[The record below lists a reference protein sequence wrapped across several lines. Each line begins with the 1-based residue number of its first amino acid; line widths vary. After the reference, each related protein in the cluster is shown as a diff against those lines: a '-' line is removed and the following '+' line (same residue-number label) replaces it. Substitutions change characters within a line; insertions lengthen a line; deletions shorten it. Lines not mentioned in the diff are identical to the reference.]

1 MKEIKEEINET
12 ELNLKLY
19 KKVYLIRK
27 AEEKIQEH
35 YMEDEM
41 KTPMHMS
48 MGEEAIVT
56 GVCQALN
63 AEDQIFGTYRSHGI
77 YLAKTGETD
86 KFFAELYGK
95 ETGMAK
101 GKAGSMHLSALASN
115 FLGSSAVVATTI
127 PVAVG
132 ASFVNK
138 LKNNGKLV
146 AVFFGDG
153 ALDEGAFWES
163 LNFACLKKLP
173 IIFVCEDNGLA
184 IHSFNSDRQGY
195 KSISDVVSKFKCNV
209 FREKTTDPQV
219 IYRLTCNAIQLQRDT
234 HKPCLLH
241 LKYYRYLEHVGI
253 NEDFD
258 AGYRSKDEFEEWY
271 KVDPVNLQRKK
282 LLELGY
288 NDAEI
293 QKVEGDINTQIEK
306 SIKLAQKAPFP
317 DGSEVYK
324 EVYV

>member
-1 MKEIKEEINET
+1 MKEKKEEMNEI
-12 ELNLKLY
+12 ELNLELY
-19 KKVYLIRK
+19 KKVYLIRS

-48 MGEEAIVT
+48 MGEEAIVA

-63 AEDQIFGTYRSHGI
+63 AEDQVFGTYRSHGI

-86 KFFAELYGK
+86 RFFAELYGK

-101 GKAGSMHLSALASN
+101 GKAGSMHLSAP
-115 FLGSSAVVATTI
+115 TTI

-146 AVFFGDG
+146 VVFFGDG

-163 LNFACLKKLP
+163 LNFACLKELP
-173 IIFVCEDNGLA
+173 IIFICEDNGLA
-184 IHSFNSDRQGY
+184 IHSPSSDRHGY
-195 KSISDVVSKFKCNV
+195 ESISDIVSKFKCNV
-209 FREKTTDPQV
+209 FMEETTDPQV
-219 IYRLTCNAIQLQRDT
+219 IYKLTCNAIQLQRGT
-234 HKPCLLH
+234 HKPCFLH

-253 NEDFD
+253 NKDFKF
-258 AGYRSKDEFEEWY
+258 GYRSEEESKKWY
-271 KVDPVNLQRKK
+271 IVDPVNLQRKK
-282 LLELGY
+282 LLENACSEEELK
-288 NDAEI
+288 E
-293 QKVEGDINTQIEK
+293 IEK
-306 SIKLAQKAPFP
+306 KIDNQIDDSIKSAQKAPFP
-317 DGSEVYK
+317 DDSELFKGVYS
-324 EVYV
+324 

>member
-1 MKEIKEEINET
+1 MKEKKGKTNRT
-12 ELNLKLY
+12 KLNLELY

-27 AEEKIQEH
+27 AEEKIREH

-41 KTPMHMS
+41 KTPVHLS
-48 MGEEAIVT
+48 IGEEAIAA

-115 FLGSSAVVATTI
+115 FLGTSAVVATTI

-138 LKNNGKLV
+138 QKNNGKLV
-146 AVFFGDG
+146 VVFFGDG

-163 LNFACLKKLP
+163 LNFSCLKELP
-173 IIFVCEDNGLA
+173 IIFVCEDNKLA
-184 IHSFNSDRQGY
+184 IHSPTSDRHGY
-195 KSISDVVSKFKCNV
+195 KSIGDIVSKFKCNV
-209 FREKTTDPQV
+209 FREETTDPQV
-219 IYRLTCNAIQLQRDT
+219 IYKLTCNAIQLQRNN
-234 HKPCLLH
+234 HKPCFLH
-241 LKYYRYLEHVGI
+241 IKYYRYLEHVGI
-253 NEDFD
+253 NQDFKF
-258 AGYRSKDEFEEWY
+258 GYRSEKEFKRWY

-282 LLELGY
+282 LLENAY
-288 NDAEI
+288 SEKEI
-293 QKVEGDINTQIEK
+293 KELEKKIDKQIDN
-306 SIKLAQKAPFP
+306 SVKLAQKAPFP
-317 DGSEVYK
+317 DCSEIFKGVYA
-324 EVYV
+324 

>member
-1 MKEIKEEINET
+1 MEEKKEEMNET
-12 ELNLKLY
+12 ELNLELY

-48 MGEEAIVT
+48 MGEEAIVA
-56 GVCQALN
+56 GVCQALK

-86 KFFAELYGK
+86 RFFAELYGK

-101 GKAGSMHLSALASN
+101 GKAGSMHLSAPDSN
-115 FLGSSAVVATTI
+115 LLGTSAVVATTI

-138 LKNNGKLV
+138 QKNNGRLV

-153 ALDEGAFWES
+153 ALDEGSFWES
-163 LNFACLKKLP
+163 LNFACLKGLP

-184 IHSFNSDRQGY
+184 IHSPASDRQGY
-195 KSISDVVSKFKCNV
+195 KSISDIVSKFKCNV
-209 FREKTTDPQV
+209 FKEETTDPQV
-219 IYRLTCNAIQLQRDT
+219 IYKLTCNAIQLQRNT
-234 HKPCLLH
+234 HKPCFLH

-253 NEDFD
+253 NQDFKF
-258 AGYRSKDEFEEWY
+258 GYRSEEEFKRWY
-271 KVDPVNLQRKK
+271 EVDPVNLQRKK
-282 LLELGY
+282 LLKNAYSEK
-288 NDAEI
+288 EI
-293 QKVEGDINTQIEK
+293 KKLERKIDKQIDN
-306 SIKLAQKAPFP
+306 SVKLAQKAPFP
-317 DGSEVYK
+317 DGSELFKGVYA
-324 EVYV
+324 

>member
-1 MKEIKEEINET
+1 MKEKKEEMNET
-12 ELNLKLY
+12 ELNLELY

-48 MGEEAIVT
+48 MGEEAIVA

-63 AEDQIFGTYRSHGI
+63 AEDQTFGTYRSHGI

-86 KFFAELYGK
+86 RFFAELYGK

-101 GKAGSMHLSALASN
+101 GKAGSMHLSAPDSN
-115 FLGSSAVVATTI
+115 LLGTSAVVATTI

-138 LKNNGKLV
+138 RKNNGRLV

-163 LNFACLKKLP
+163 LNFACLKELP
-173 IIFVCEDNGLA
+173 IIFICEDNGLA
-184 IHSFNSDRQGY
+184 IHSPASDRQGY
-195 KSISDVVSKFKCNV
+195 KSISDIVSKFKCNV
-209 FREKTTDPQV
+209 FKEETTDPQV
-219 IYRLTCNAIQLQRDT
+219 IYKLTCNAIQLQRNT
-234 HKPCLLH
+234 HKPCFLH

-253 NEDFD
+253 NQDFKF
-258 AGYRSKDEFEEWY
+258 GYRSEEEFKRWY
-271 KVDPVNLQRKK
+271 EVDPVNLQRKK
-282 LLELGY
+282 LLENAY
-288 NDAEI
+288 SEKEI
-293 QKVEGDINTQIEK
+293 KKLERKIDKQIDNSVK
-306 SIKLAQKAPFP
+306 SAQKAPFP
-317 DGSEVYK
+317 DGSELFKGVYA
-324 EVYV
+324 